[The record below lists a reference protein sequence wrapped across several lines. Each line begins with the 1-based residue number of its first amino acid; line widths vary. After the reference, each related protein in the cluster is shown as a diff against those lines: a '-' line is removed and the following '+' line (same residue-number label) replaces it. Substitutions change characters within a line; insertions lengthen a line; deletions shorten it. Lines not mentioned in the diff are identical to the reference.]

1 LVEID
6 NHLDSFDNNWR
17 RRDPEDVTD
26 TEDLEQLDGDDNS
39 NNESDLGSDHMFSKY
54 HKLDESSFRQRVE
67 NVVTRYI

>member
-1 LVEID
+1 MVEID

-26 TEDLEQLDGDDNS
+26 TEDLEQLDDDNS

-54 HKLDESSFRQRVE
+54 HKLDESGFRQRVE